1 MTCTVSKKFSG
12 CLAKWI
18 IRSGAL
24 LYALSLA
31 CIIALQYRM
40 PDNMF
45 SCWGMHPESVRF
57 FESMLLGWHPPQLS
71 SNVFS
76 TYLIFC
82 LLAIWAGYGLL
93 LYSMLRGFTPK
104 IHVLVGIVALC
115 ALAVAFLWP
124 VSLSFDPYAYVATGR
139 LKIFHGL
146 NPYMYPGNYVAKLH
160 DEVARFECGAIPT
173 PYGPVWTALSM
184 AVVWLLKGSGVWWQV
199 VAMKLIAAA
208 ALIAAA
214 LSGRWI
220 AEKVRPGTGAVSLLA
235 IGLNPLLLIEG
246 PGNGH
251 NDLFMIAVFMVAII
265 FLLKKRFVAGA
276 LFLGISIGVKFVTV
290 VALPWLIWE
299 YCRGTGIKKGVSRA
313 AAMCLAVIVPSLICY
328 LLFWDVS
335 SLGSKV
341 WSQAAWCFSGCRTV
355 AMHDRGTS
363 VNLSYIVAKHAPL
376 ILMYAVLSIWCFLG
390 KRRMRWLT
398 SWVII
403 SVALVFTITRCPF
416 PWYIS
421 WALVPALVEWGGNR
435 RMLSW
440 MCMGI
445 GAILM
450 IFYAVPG

>member
-1 MTCTVSKKFSG
+1 M
-12 CLAKWI
+12 
-18 IRSGAL
+18 
-24 LYALSLA
+24 
-31 CIIALQYRM
+31 
-40 PDNMF
+40 
-45 SCWGMHPESVRF
+45 
-57 FESMLLGWHPPQLS
+57 
-71 SNVFS
+71 
-76 TYLIFC
+76 
-82 LLAIWAGYGLL
+82 
-93 LYSMLRGFTPK
+93 
-104 IHVLVGIVALC
+104 
-115 ALAVAFLWP
+115 
-124 VSLSFDPYAYVATGR
+124 
-139 LKIFHGL
+139 
-146 NPYMYPGNYVAKLH
+146 
-160 DEVARFECGAIPT
+160 
-173 PYGPVWTALSM
+173 
-184 AVVWLLKGSGVWWQV
+184 
-199 VAMKLIAAA
+199 
-208 ALIAAA
+208 
-214 LSGRWI
+214 
-220 AEKVRPGTGAVSLLA
+220 GAVSLLA

-398 SWVII
+398 SWVIM
-403 SVALVFTITRCPF
+403 SVALVFTVTRCPF